1 MVDEAALNAA
11 PENEVQTMKV
21 LIVCEESWEE
31 QNNDIRAPVTNRD
44 RYEEAV
50 EAWNRRVNDEV

>member
-1 MVDEAALNAA
+1 MRFWERMRMVSKAVLNAA

-31 QNNDIRAPVTNRD
+31 QNNDIS
-44 RYEEAV
+44 
-50 EAWNRRVNDEV
+50 